1 MLNGIILVLG
11 DLAVSILQGFY
22 MGVGIRQSAGLLN
35 VAALTALPLIVWLIG
50 SWLLGLYRFI
60 PDLKPDGKSPT
71 DEENQDSKRKHF
83 FLRMLDQTLS
93 AQRPV
98 RLVIV
103 WVCTSLCAV
112 FWQTWYWEHVLKHS
126 RGISLQFTL
135 FFCLAGFYFLAIW
148 RFIWTA
154 FVMIRILAKE
164 HKVVRALCY
173 LFTVLII
180 LYQVPAVW
188 LTVNYAPRKY
198 TLSDLPE
205 LPYHTA
211 VVFGAGVYRNGTAS
225 SVLQDR
231 VNTAVALYQ
240 SGRVDQILMSGDN
253 SDASRN
259 EVDVMANLAILQGV
273 PATSILQDRE
283 GLSTTRTCE
292 NAATQFGI
300 REAILVTQNFH
311 TTRALYTCDQYQ
323 VKGVSVSAD
332 LSVYNIFSWLS
343 WQLRDWLGLTLTW
356 LFFLLN

>member
-1 MLNGIILVLG
+1 MLNGIILVIG
-11 DLAVSILQGFY
+11 DLAVSVLQGFY

-35 VAALTALPLIVWLIG
+35 VVALTILPLIVWLIG

-60 PDLKPDGKSPT
+60 FNLKPDDGKTT
-71 DEENQDSKRKHF
+71 DKEKQTEKQKH
-83 FLRMLDQTLS
+83 LLLQMLDQTLS
-93 AQRPV
+93 AQRPA

-103 WVCTSLCAV
+103 WICSSLSAV

-126 RGISLQFTL
+126 HGISLQFTL

-154 FVMIRILAKE
+154 FVMIRILAKK

-173 LFTVLII
+173 LFTALII
-180 LYQVPAVW
+180 LYQLPAVW

-198 TLSDLPE
+198 TLSDLPD

-211 VVFGAGVYRNGTAS
+211 IVFGAGVYRNGTAS

-231 VNTAVALYQ
+231 VDTAVALYQ

-259 EVDVMANLAILQGV
+259 EVDVMTNLAILQGV
-273 PATSILQDRE
+273 PATAILQDRE
-283 GLSTTRTCE
+283 GLSTERTCE

-300 REAILVTQNFH
+300 HEAILVTQNFH
-311 TTRALYTCDQYQ
+311 TTRALYTCDHFQ

-343 WQLRDWLGLTLTW
+343 WQLRDWMGLTLTW
-356 LFFLLN
+356 IFFQLS